1 MNFGE
6 IHRVYNGALY
16 ANGIGFKISN
26 NEIYEGPHTCFT
38 NIANDM
44 LFENNYIHNVCYEAA
59 DAGAIY
65 EGGWGSDGNIY
76 RNNLIKDIVNDMSP
90 YILSCPVLCRQFRRR
105 KDVCV

>member
-1 MNFGE
+1 MLIPSNTLIDNNKIHDFGE

-16 ANGIGFKISN
+16 AEGIGFKISN

-65 EGGWGSDGNIY
+65 EGGWGSDEEE
-76 RNNLIKDIVNDMSP
+76 RRLCLI
-90 YILSCPVLCRQFRRR
+90 C
-105 KDVCV
+105 